1 MQTALP
7 GMGGQSTESLKKKK
21 KGLSKGEFSLFKG
34 LKSGTSVFPFCG
46 LRL

>member
-21 KGLSKGEFSLFKG
+21 RAEQGRILS
-34 LKSGTSVFPFCG
+34 V
-46 LRL
+46 

>member
-7 GMGGQSTESLKKKK
+7 GMGGQSTESLKKK

-34 LKSGTSVFPFCG
+34 LKSGTSIFPFCG